1 MVTEA
6 PTPLND
12 VSQGAFFYLR
22 RTNRIK
28 KITKQGCRTD
38 VRQPLK
44 EADNG
49 NRTRLS
55 SLGS

>member
-12 VSQGAFFYLR
+12 VSQGALIYLR

-28 KITKQGCRTD
+28 KNNKTG
-38 VRQPLK
+38 
-44 EADNG
+44 
-49 NRTRLS
+49 LS
-55 SLGS
+55 HQRAAAPEGSR